1 MSVRVVHTLWCTK
14 HLFSCSSPVSTV
26 IANKFYSTSSD
37 STDEEKKSIRGN
49 GGVPHFKRSSILHPL
64 SQQINMIM
72 YQKSYTLP
80 HPIWTKEEV
89 DNIEIT
95 HVPPGTYVDK
105 LAYISVQSLR
115 FLFDIFSGYT
125 WGKIWGTL
133 DEKKWLTRIIF
144 LETVAGVPGMIAAMT
159 RHLRSLRTLNRDYG
173 WIHTLLEE
181 AENERMHLLT
191 ALVLR
196 NPGPLFKLS
205 VIGVQGIFVSVFS
218 IAYIISP
225 RFCHR
230 FVGYL
235 EEEAV
240 KTYTHCLECIDKGD
254 LKMWAQMPA
263 PPIAKEYWKLSDN
276 AMMRDVISVIR
287 ADEAHHRLVNH
298 TLSSVKQS
306 KQNPF

>member
-1 MSVRVVHTLWCTK
+1 
-14 HLFSCSSPVSTV
+14 
-26 IANKFYSTSSD
+26 
-37 STDEEKKSIRGN
+37 
-49 GGVPHFKRSSILHPL
+49 
-64 SQQINMIM
+64 
-72 YQKSYTLP
+72 
-80 HPIWTKEEV
+80 
-89 DNIEIT
+89 
-95 HVPPGTYVDK
+95 
-105 LAYISVQSLR
+105 
-115 FLFDIFSGYT
+115 
-125 WGKIWGTL
+125 
-133 DEKKWLTRIIF
+133 
-144 LETVAGVPGMIAAMT
+144 
-159 RHLRSLRTLNRDYG
+159 
-173 WIHTLLEE
+173 
-181 AENERMHLLT
+181 MHLLT